1 MKRKELVIIGILLTC
16 IITIPIINV
25 NAVAYWH
32 VLDEKNDVVHFYDE
46 EYQDT
51 GDYLDSVDIVSISI
65 DDENLILK
73 FDDRPANNIFHEYS
87 FDITWD
93 NAAFGWGNSTQA
105 IYGGIGKWN
114 SITTHITLENGTLI
128 YQNTTYLEIIIYKNS
143 IICPIPGFEYFVDK
157 VPENL
162 YAVAMYRSNVSTL
175 NGDRYYDI
183 ANGTVISGRLS
194 GFSAIIGITSLF
206 SIVLLFNYRKKK

>member
-128 YQNTTYLEIIIYKNS
+128 YQNTTYLEIIIYKNCSRNRISCDS
-143 IICPIPGFEYFVDK
+143 ICYNP
-157 VPENL
+157 
-162 YAVAMYRSNVSTL
+162 
-175 NGDRYYDI
+175 
-183 ANGTVISGRLS
+183 
-194 GFSAIIGITSLF
+194 
-206 SIVLLFNYRKKK
+206 FNSKACIFNHSKHCRNIN